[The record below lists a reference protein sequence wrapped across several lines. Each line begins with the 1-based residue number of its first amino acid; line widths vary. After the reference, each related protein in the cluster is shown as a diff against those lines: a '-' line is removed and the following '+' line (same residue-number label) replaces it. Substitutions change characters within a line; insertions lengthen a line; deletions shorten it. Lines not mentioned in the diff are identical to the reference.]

1 MCWQS
6 SIWRTTHRTTRGPA
20 PYSSANPRT
29 MVSSR
34 VSYSLTDLWVQKLK
48 SVTPSKSV
56 WGIKHFISRLWEE
69 RFSEIHRRSRLRAFF
84 SLWRADVCKFMPVP
98 RRHLTDGSSVL
109 WGVQSHCDGGDINVF
124 LRAINNT
131 AWDHVFIEAGGN
143 KQEDNA
149 AFVMF
154 KVDDK

>member
-1 MCWQS
+1 
-6 SIWRTTHRTTRGPA
+6 
-20 PYSSANPRT
+20 
-29 MVSSR
+29 
-34 VSYSLTDLWVQKLK
+34 
-48 SVTPSKSV
+48 
-56 WGIKHFISRLWEE
+56 
-69 RFSEIHRRSRLRAFF
+69 
-84 SLWRADVCKFMPVP
+84 MPVP

-131 AWDHVFIEAGGN
+131 AWDHVFIQAGGN

-154 KVDDK
+154 EVDDK